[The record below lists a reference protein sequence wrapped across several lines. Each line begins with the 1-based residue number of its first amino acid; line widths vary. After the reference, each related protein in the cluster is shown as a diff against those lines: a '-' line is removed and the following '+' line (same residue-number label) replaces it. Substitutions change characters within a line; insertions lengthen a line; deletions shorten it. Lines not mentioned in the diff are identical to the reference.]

1 VLINKI
7 KKLNPIIIG
16 TSVKVFIKLPEVDH
30 DVELVGFEKFIAFCS
45 PLAPNIKNKT
55 PNRKKTPGI
64 PNDFKFLFFK
74 NFPPSQKFH
83 HFFNNLLYSS
93 AMLVE
98 ECLAFST
105 KLHVC

>member
-7 KKLNPIIIG
+7 KKLTPIIIG
-16 TSVKVFIKLPEVDH
+16 TSVKVFIKLSEVDH

-64 PNDFKFLFFK
+64 LNNFKFLFFK
-74 NFPPSQKFH
+74 SFPPSH
-83 HFFNNLLYSS
+83 NLPLFQQ
-93 AMLVE
+93 L
-98 ECLAFST
+98 T
-105 KLHVC
+105 